1 MDFSIIYAFG
11 NLELAQKNVDIA
23 KEYYEKGCKMAHD
36 LAPMHLQTASF
47 EYKIGV
53 VEALSKNYDN
63 AM

>member
-1 MDFSIIYAFG
+1 
-11 NLELAQKNVDIA
+11 
-23 KEYYEKGCKMAHD
+23 MAHD
-36 LAPMHLQTASF
+36 LAPMHLQTAAF